1 MTDRIFTALLIALF
15 AFAAVTLWAMFNTAA
30 DCHSTGG
37 TVVRGMFW
45 LECIR

>member
-1 MTDRIFTALLIALF
+1 MTDRIYTALLLALL
-15 AFAAVTLWAMFNTAA
+15 AFAAVTLWAMFQTAA
-30 DCHSTGG
+30 DCHGTGG